1 MKIII
6 LIIIGY
12 LAGTLEERGMSRIA
26 DQTKSLDSK
35 TNEDDS
41 SSATSGY
48 DFPFGMAVIRRLTFL
63 RYLPISPTHGQP
75 RHRCRDTVAEQHTN
89 EGCADI
95 TNVA

>member
-1 MKIII
+1 
-6 LIIIGY
+6 
-12 LAGTLEERGMSRIA
+12 MSRIA

-48 DFPFGMAVIRRLTFL
+48 DFPFGMAVIRKLTFL

-75 RHRCRDTVAEQHTN
+75 LNRFSETAAEHYANEGFTDIVTVA
-89 EGCADI
+89 
-95 TNVA
+95 